1 MPDLSPPHPKK
12 LYRACRIYGSGPNAL
27 LSKFTFYA
35 LVKQGRVELLHLGK
49 SAYTRESAEEIIAR
63 IDAEDRA
70 AGAAGGPRV
79 KDRERAKRQREQ
91 EQPIA

>member
-1 MPDLSPPHPKK
+1 VLHRLSHVCDKKRDPAAPARSTLYDLAH
-12 LYRACRIYGSGPNAL
+12 A
-27 LSKFTFYA
+27 
-35 LVKQGRVELLHLGK
+35 GRVTILYMGR
-49 SAYTRESAEEIIAR
+49 SAYLAESWEEIVRR

>member
-1 MPDLSPPHPKK
+1 MG
-12 LYRACRIYGSGPNAL
+12 RNAYL
-27 LSKFTFYA
+27 A
-35 LVKQGRVELLHLGK
+35 
-49 SAYTRESAEEIIAR
+49 ESWEEIVRR